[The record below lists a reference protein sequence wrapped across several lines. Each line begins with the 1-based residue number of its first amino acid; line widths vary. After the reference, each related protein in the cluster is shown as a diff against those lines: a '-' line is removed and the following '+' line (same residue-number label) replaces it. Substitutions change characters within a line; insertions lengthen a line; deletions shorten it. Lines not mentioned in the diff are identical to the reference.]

1 MKEYRTA
8 PRGKEDG
15 VFVPMK
21 RFEELKEA
29 ETILN
34 IVKAVMVKKRDYEV
48 CGFLRCV
55 LGVGCE
61 EEEDED

>member
-1 MKEYRTA
+1 MKEYRIA

-21 RFEELKEA
+21 RFEELKDA
-29 ETILN
+29 ETLLN
-34 IVKAVMVKKRDYEV
+34 VVKIVMEKKRDYEV
-48 CGFLRCV
+48 YGILRCV
-55 LGVGCE
+55 LGTGCE